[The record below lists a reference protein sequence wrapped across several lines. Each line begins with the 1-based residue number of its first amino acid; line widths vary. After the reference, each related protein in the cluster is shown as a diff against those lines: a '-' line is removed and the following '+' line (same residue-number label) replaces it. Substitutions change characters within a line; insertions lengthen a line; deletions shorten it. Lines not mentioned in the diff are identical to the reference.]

1 MARLGNLAI
10 ALGILAVPLLGPGCA
25 TPTELSGVWVTE
37 RPAPLSK
44 ILVIGVARTESSR
57 RTFEDRFVEA
67 LGERGTSAVAS
78 YTILPGEGRIEE
90 PAIRSAVREH
100 GFDGVIVTRLLRID
114 EETEYVPPTT
124 RVAPGG
130 YGGYGLYGYYGM
142 AWSVETTPG
151 YTITTQIV
159 RLETNLYDVASDKL
173 VWTAHSDTLNP
184 DSPED
189 AIGSVTNAIIERL
202 AEDGL
207 L

>member
-1 MARLGNLAI
+1 
-10 ALGILAVPLLGPGCA
+10 
-25 TPTELSGVWVTE
+25 VTE

-67 LGERGTSAVAS
+67 LGERGASGVPS

-90 PAIRSAVREH
+90 PAIRAAVREH

-114 EETEYVPPTT
+114 EETEYVPPMT
-124 RVAPGG
+124 RVAPG

-189 AIGSVTNAIIERL
+189 AIGSVTKAIIERL

>member
-1 MARLGNLAI
+1 MTRLAKAAL
-10 ALGILAVPLLGPGCA
+10 ALGILAPLLAFGCA

-37 RPAPLSK
+37 QPAPLSS

-57 RTFEDRFVEA
+57 RTFEDRLVEA
-67 LGERGTSAVAS
+67 LAERGASGVAS
-78 YTILPGEGRIEE
+78 YTLLPGEGRIEE
-90 PAIRSAVREH
+90 SAIRAAVREH
-100 GFDGVIVTRLLRID
+100 AFGGVIVTRLLRID
-114 EETEYVPPTT
+114 EETTYVPPTT
-124 RVAPGG
+124 RVVPGG
-130 YGGYGLYGYYGM
+130 YAGFGLYGYYGM

-151 YTITTQIV
+151 YTQTTRIV
-159 RLETNLYDVASDKL
+159 RLETNLYDVASEKL

-189 AIGSVTNAIIERL
+189 AIGSVTKAIVERL

>member
-1 MARLGNLAI
+1 MARLANAAI
-10 ALGILAVPLLGPGCA
+10 ALGILAPLLGLGCA

-37 RPAPLSK
+37 SPAPLSR

-67 LGERGTSAVAS
+67 LAERGTSAVAS
-78 YTILPGEGRIEE
+78 YTLLPGEGRIEE
-90 PAIRSAVREH
+90 SAIRAAVREH
-100 GFDGVIVTRLLRID
+100 GFGGVIVTRLLRID
-114 EETEYVPPTT
+114 EETTYVPPTT
-124 RVAPGG
+124 RVVPGG

-151 YTITTQIV
+151 YTQTTRIV
-159 RLETNLYDVASDKL
+159 RLETNLYDTASEKL

-189 AIGSVTNAIIERL
+189 AIGSVTEAIADRL
-202 AEDGL
+202 ADDGL